1 MHENEAVVQAMAAP
15 VVLTIAG
22 SDSGGGAGIQ
32 ADLKTCEALGV
43 FGTTAIVALT
53 AQNTKG
59 VHGVHPVPIDFI
71 KSQISAIADDF
82 EVSCI
87 KTGML
92 PTKEIISTVVEC
104 LQGWPERPPL
114 VLDPV
119 MMAASGDPLI
129 DRAAIETLRT
139 SLLPLAA
146 VVTPNMKEAALLV
159 GKPVSTLSDMEAA
172 AAAILKMGPAAVLV
186 KGCRVPVGAG
196 AGIDADG
203 GDLERSDE
211 HIVDVFL
218 SKADP
223 NRPVRLQGRRV
234 CTRNTH
240 GTGCTLAAALA
251 AEIAKQRFG
260 EGAAS
265 DVDMTQ
271 AARRARAYLQSVLE
285 TSASLSLGAGAHGPL
300 NHQRHVL
307 WGRPHGAVCDA
318 AAS

>member
-1 MHENEAVVQAMAAP
+1 MAAP
-15 VVLTIAG
+15 VVMTIAG

-59 VHGVHPVPIDFI
+59 VHDVHPVPIDFI

-114 VLDPV
+114 VVDPV

-129 DRAAIETLRT
+129 DKAAIETLRT

-146 VVTPNMKEAALLV
+146 VVTPNMKEAALLL

-186 KGCRVPVGAG
+186 KGCRVPVIAG
-196 AGIDADG
+196 AGTD
-203 GDLERSDE
+203 EE

-223 NRPVRLQGRRV
+223 NQPVHVQGRSV

-260 EGAAS
+260 EGAAA
-265 DVDMTQ
+265 DLDTTQ

-285 TSASLSLGAGAHGPL
+285 TSASLSLGSGAHGPL
-300 NHQRHVL
+300 NHQRHET
-307 WGRPHGAVCDA
+307 WGRPHGAACVA
-318 AAS
+318 AAR